1 MEGWEG
7 TGVIREKR
15 SEVIRDGEMIYGG
28 GNTREE
34 IRGNTRVIIYQDGR
48 KLFWLCMRGRGRG
61 RERRVCLPGWR
72 DGRNKRIYTRRK
84 YGLYMRGLGIGREE
98 EGGRGVWVYLDGCA
112 TEDRIDEH
120 ILLAVPFHLQQP
132 TRVALNEIQKWT

>member
-48 KLFWLCMRGRGRG
+48 KLFWLCK
-61 RERRVCLPGWR
+61 RERKRKKGVSTWMEGW
-72 DGRNKRIYTRRK
+72 T
-84 YGLYMRGLGIGREE
+84 
-98 EGGRGVWVYLDGCA
+98 
-112 TEDRIDEH
+112 
-120 ILLAVPFHLQQP
+120 
-132 TRVALNEIQKWT
+132 